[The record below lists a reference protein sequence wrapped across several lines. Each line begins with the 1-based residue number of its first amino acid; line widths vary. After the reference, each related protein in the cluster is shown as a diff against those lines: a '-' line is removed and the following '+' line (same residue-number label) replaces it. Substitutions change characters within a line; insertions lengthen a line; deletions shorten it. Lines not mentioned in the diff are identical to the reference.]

1 MTHKEDKKGF
11 FVRLRDKWNAREA
24 RRKEK
29 LRAINEKYRGKMKA
43 IQDDTSAINEK
54 YKKKMRV
61 IQQRHKHR
69 MTFEPRREESRESAK
84 KLLRDPKNKP
94 LVSFIVSVLF
104 AVFFISRLLGEQ
116 TIGLIICA
124 VIITVCVTAYLI
136 ILHDAKLK

>member
-1 MTHKEDKKGF
+1 
-11 FVRLRDKWNAREA
+11 
-24 RRKEK
+24 
-29 LRAINEKYRGKMKA
+29 
-43 IQDDTSAINEK
+43 
-54 YKKKMRV
+54 
-61 IQQRHKHR
+61 